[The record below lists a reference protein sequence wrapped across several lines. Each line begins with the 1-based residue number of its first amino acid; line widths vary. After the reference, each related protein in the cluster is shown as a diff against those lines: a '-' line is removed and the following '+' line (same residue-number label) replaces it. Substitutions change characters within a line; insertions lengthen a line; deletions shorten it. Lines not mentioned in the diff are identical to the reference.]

1 MQNKPYRIAWAI
13 SLLMIAS
20 LACGLLNQVNQVKQ
34 QVQSAATQI
43 EGIVT
48 QAPGL
53 IATGKAIATAN
64 PGILQ
69 TGQALLSQ
77 QGPGLVAT
85 IQAIATQQPGLL
97 DTLQA
102 FATSNPGLANTAIAM
117 ASQIAQGSNPN
128 AVPSDIPLPPQDRL
142 EQLNS
147 TAGMI
152 AYYTS
157 MKYVN
162 VVKFYKTGM
171 VNAGWQAVAQGTTST
186 PNTTVLNYTKDNRTA
201 SIVITLSPNDNNT
214 GVVITIQSK

>member
-1 MQNKPYRIAWAI
+1 MQKKPYQMMWVI

-20 LACGLLNQVNQVKQ
+20 LACGFVNQVNQVKE

-53 IATGKAIATAN
+53 IATGKAIATDN
-64 PGILQ
+64 PGLIQ
-69 TGQALLSQ
+69 TGQALLST
-77 QGPGLVAT
+77 QGPGLVGT
-85 IQAIATQQPGLL
+85 IQAIATQQPGLM

-102 FATSNPGLANTAIAM
+102 FATDNPGLATTALAM

-128 AVPSDIPLPPQDRL
+128 GVPGDIPLPPPDRL

-147 TAGMI
+147 TAGMVVF
-152 AYYTS
+152 YTD
-157 MKYVN
+157 MKYGN

-171 VNAGWQAVAQGTTST
+171 VTAGWTAVVQGTTST
-186 PNTTVLNYTKDNRTA
+186 ANTTVLNYSKDNRIA
-201 SIVITLSPNDNNT
+201 SVVITLSPSDNKT
-214 GVVITIQSK
+214 GVVITIQTK